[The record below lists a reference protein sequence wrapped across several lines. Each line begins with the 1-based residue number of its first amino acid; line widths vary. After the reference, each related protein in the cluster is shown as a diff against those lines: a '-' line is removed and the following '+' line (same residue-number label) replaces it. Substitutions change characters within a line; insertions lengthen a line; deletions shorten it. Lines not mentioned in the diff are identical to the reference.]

1 MMTVIYTIQYST
13 NYRRETK
20 MNEKLKKGLAL
31 GTAVIIGG
39 AGVAVID
46 TPEPIDTSELE
57 LALTALNESNFAYE
71 ELLLTYGNVLIK
83 LEDLEVEFA
92 EFLED
97 FDDIIEEQEAEDEAL
112 ALAKEEILEDTR
124 DLEDYL
130 EEEFGWD
137 IGDDDDIVLSFLG
150 DVEVLK
156 SDFEDERYTFVF
168 EHVKVTYDEDDE
180 DYKEYIDIKV
190 KVKEGEVVDIDYM
203 EA

>member
-1 MMTVIYTIQYST
+1 
-13 NYRRETK
+13 